1 MKGCVKMNINYDLH
15 VHSTLSDGISS
26 REDLIKSAL
35 NNNILY
41 LSFTDHNICESIT
54 TLSGN
59 ITIIDGIEI
68 DCNCGSKKIH
78 LLAYGINDLKKI
90 NEHLRQIKLEN
101 DYICRTAIKTLEYK
115 YGITISDNDIRKYT
129 NDLLNKRIIAKILL
143 DKFNTDDVDFIYKN
157 FIGSRS
163 QSYIVQKK
171 LQVEEAINL
180 LKSLNSIVVLAH
192 PITLLNQCSSINE
205 FESIIKEFLYYG
217 LDGLEVINPKNTIEF
232 SKYLEENRLF
242 SDFIKTAG
250 TDYHG
255 IAEDYKG
262 VNYGGKKYLTPLLK
276 ALG

>member
-1 MKGCVKMNINYDLH
+1 MKGCVKMIIKYDLH

-26 REDLIKSAL
+26 REELIKSAM
-35 NNNILY
+35 NNDILY
-41 LSFTDHNICESIT
+41 ISFTDHNICESIT
-54 TLSGN
+54 TSHDN

-68 DCNCGSKKIH
+68 DCNYGSKKIH

-90 NEHLRQIKLEN
+90 NEYLKQIKLEN
-101 DYICRTAIKTLEYK
+101 DYICRTAIKTLEHK
-115 YGITISDNDIRKYT
+115 YGIVISDSDISKYT

-143 DKFNTDDVDFIYKN
+143 DKFNTDDVDYIYKN

-171 LQVEEAINL
+171 LQVKEAIEL
-180 LKSLNSIVVLAH
+180 LKSLNSIIVLAH
-192 PITLLNQCSSINE
+192 PITLFNQCSSINE
-205 FESIIKEFLYYG
+205 FEAIMKNLFCYG
-217 LDGLEVINPKNTIEF
+217 LNGLEVINPKNTVEF

-242 SDFIKTAG
+242 NDFIKTAG

-255 IAEDYKG
+255 NAEDYIG
-262 VNYGGKKYLTPLLK
+262 INYGSEKYLAPLLK

>member
-1 MKGCVKMNINYDLH
+1 MDIKYDLH

-26 REDLIKSAL
+26 REELIKSAL

-41 LSFTDHNICESIT
+41 ISFTDHNICESIT
-54 TLSGN
+54 ASYDN

-68 DCNCGSKKIH
+68 DCNYGSKKIH
-78 LLAYGINDLKKI
+78 LLAYGISNLKKL
-90 NEHLRQIKLEN
+90 NEYLKQIKLEN
-101 DYICRTAIKTLEYK
+101 DYICRSAIKILEHK
-115 YGITISDNDIRKYT
+115 YGIVISDSDISKHT

-171 LQVEEAINL
+171 LQVKEAIDL
-180 LKSLNSIVVLAH
+180 LKSLNSVVVLAH

-205 FESIIKEFLYYG
+205 FESITKKFLDYG
-217 LDGLEVINPKNTIEF
+217 LNGVEVINPKNTVEF
-232 SKYLEENRLF
+232 SKYLDENRLF
-242 SDFIKTAG
+242 SNFIKTAG

-255 IAEDYKG
+255 DAEGYNG
-262 VNYGGKKYLTPLLK
+262 INYGGEKYLIPLLK
-276 ALG
+276 ELRKI